1 MLLNAF
7 ENLRAAANRIQTSS
21 FTMLPSIRD
30 FCGCHYVGKR
40 GKEITNCDLLRKFS
54 LFN

>member
-7 ENLRAAANRIQTSS
+7 ENLRAAANRIQNSS
-21 FTMLPSIRD
+21 FTMLPSVRD
-30 FCGCHYVGKR
+30 FCGYHYVGKS
-40 GKEITNCDLLRKFS
+40 GEEITNCDSLRKFS